1 MNFMCVRKNN
11 NAKLVT
17 SIIGKVSKKSTPKS
31 NLLQYYIK
39 LTQYGFHLQ
48 RIKYSMNTKYGFSI
62 LEVLLAIFV
71 LGILGVSL
79 MKSISALKAQ
89 NYKIQHFL
97 VTNAS
102 LFETQ
107 LFINRHLSSIKP
119 ESIIIAPNNISW
131 EQYDKL
137 FIDTD
142 KGEYM
147 DFSLNATKA
156 NLTLQNDNLYFN
168 NAILLHNV
176 KSMQFIREE
185 INSHDILSY
194 RICSTNICIAD
205 SIILEKVRQKMPT
218 IKTGI

>member
-1 MNFMCVRKNN
+1 
-11 NAKLVT
+11 
-17 SIIGKVSKKSTPKS
+17 
-31 NLLQYYIK
+31 
-39 LTQYGFHLQ
+39 
-48 RIKYSMNTKYGFSI
+48 MNTKYGFSI

-71 LGILGVSL
+71 IGILGVSL

-89 NYKIQHFL
+89 SYKIQHFL

-147 DFSLNATKA
+147 DFSLNAIEA

-168 NAILLHNV
+168 NAILLHHV
-176 KSMQFIREE
+176 KSMQFVREE

-205 SIILEKVRQKMPT
+205 SIILEKVRQKMPR

>member
-1 MNFMCVRKNN
+1 MFAKVIMQNLLLLLLAKYLKNPLLN
-11 NAKLVT
+11 Q
-17 SIIGKVSKKSTPKS
+17 

-62 LEVLLAIFV
+62 LEVLLAIFA

-107 LFINRHLSSIKP
+107 LFINRHLGSIKP

-142 KGEYM
+142 KSEYM
-147 DFSLNATKA
+147 DFSLNTTKA

-176 KSMQFIREE
+176 KSMQFVREE

-194 RICSTNICIAD
+194 RICSINMCIAD
-205 SIILEKVRQKMPT
+205 SILIEKVRQKMPT

>member
-1 MNFMCVRKNN
+1 
-11 NAKLVT
+11 
-17 SIIGKVSKKSTPKS
+17 
-31 NLLQYYIK
+31 
-39 LTQYGFHLQ
+39 
-48 RIKYSMNTKYGFSI
+48 MNTKYGFSI

-107 LFINRHLSSIKP
+107 LFINRHLGSIKL

-142 KGEYM
+142 KSEYM
-147 DFSLNATKA
+147 DFSLNTTKA

-176 KSMQFIREE
+176 KSMQFVREE

-194 RICSTNICIAD
+194 RICSINMCIAD
-205 SIILEKVRQKMPT
+205 SILIEKVRQKMPT

>member
-1 MNFMCVRKNN
+1 MN
-11 NAKLVT
+11 
-17 SIIGKVSKKSTPKS
+17 I
-31 NLLQYYIK
+31 
-39 LTQYGFHLQ
+39 
-48 RIKYSMNTKYGFSI
+48 KYGFSI

-71 LGILGVSL
+71 IGILGISL

-89 NYKIQHFL
+89 NYKIQHFF

-107 LFINRHLSSIKP
+107 LFINRYLSSVRP
-119 ESIIIAPNNISW
+119 ESIVIAPNSISW
-131 EQYDKL
+131 EQYERL

-147 DFSLNATKA
+147 DFSLDITKA
-156 NLTLQNDNLYFN
+156 NLALQNDNLYFN

-176 KSMQFIREE
+176 KSMQFNKEE

-194 RICSTNICIAD
+194 RICSINMCIAD
-205 SIILEKVRQKMPT
+205 SILIEKVRQKMPT
-218 IKTGI
+218 IKTEI

>member
-1 MNFMCVRKNN
+1 
-11 NAKLVT
+11 
-17 SIIGKVSKKSTPKS
+17 
-31 NLLQYYIK
+31 
-39 LTQYGFHLQ
+39 
-48 RIKYSMNTKYGFSI
+48 MNTKYGFSI

-71 LGILGVSL
+71 IGILGVSL
-79 MKSISALKAQ
+79 MKSISA
-89 NYKIQHFL
+89 KIQHFL

-168 NAILLHNV
+168 NAILLHHV
-176 KSMQFIREE
+176 KSMQFVREE

-194 RICSTNICIAD
+194 RICSINICIAD
-205 SIILEKVRQKMPT
+205 SIILEKVRQKMP
-218 IKTGI
+218 IKYNHV

>member
-1 MNFMCVRKNN
+1 
-11 NAKLVT
+11 
-17 SIIGKVSKKSTPKS
+17 
-31 NLLQYYIK
+31 
-39 LTQYGFHLQ
+39 
-48 RIKYSMNTKYGFSI
+48 
-62 LEVLLAIFV
+62 
-71 LGILGVSL
+71 

-131 EQYDKL
+131 EQYEKL

-147 DFSLNATKA
+147 DFSLNTTKA
-156 NLTLQNDNLYFN
+156 NLALQNDNLYFN

-176 KSMQFIREE
+176 KSMQFIREK

-194 RICSTNICIAD
+194 RICSSSMCIAD
-205 SIILEKVRQKMPT
+205 SILIEKVRQKMPT
-218 IKTGI
+218 IKTKI